1 MPTRSPRSTPE
12 PPDRR
17 GSFLAHQP
25 PDSDATAAEGAR
37 PGGGPDGDGRPPPG
51 THGVWDDGVWS
62 EEDWTLETEV
72 TETGVEPGDGWP
84 DDAPTAWTARSWPAD
99 PAIDDPAIGGSPFTG
114 DLATGYPVTS
124 QPTVGDTGDAAGS
137 AAGQTGPVS
146 LPAGAL
152 TGVKGRLATLRSD
165 PAALTN
171 TGQIPDYQVPPR
183 AFMLVGRLAVL
194 ALVTV
199 LGLLATGSP
208 WIVAFAGLLALA
220 SLPSWATVPG
230 RWSAPVGRVAEVM
243 ITCFA
248 AEFVVRSAHPHVF
261 APAGVAAGA
270 MLPYL
275 VVPPVAASMQRRRT
289 EAAGLLVLAAITL
302 TVIGLADDQVNDRG
316 YLTASIE
323 WVLLAAVAAAATSVL
338 RDLLAQRRDRPQ
350 PYAEATRLLT
360 QLRTVA
366 RQLPGATLDPGGLA
380 EHLLDDVRTVAR
392 SDRAAVMCASGGNRL
407 VVLAQSGAT
416 RIDWETSLDAD
427 SMISEA
433 WANQLPQTGS
443 TSQARTHPGGDV
455 SVLVVP
461 LAAGVRTVGLLTL
474 ECDVAG
480 AYPRDVINRVS
491 ALAAPA
497 ALRLEAALLFD
508 EVRSLATNEERQRLA
523 REIHDGVA
531 QELVMVGYGI
541 DNTLAVLPE
550 AATDAA
556 DELRSLRS
564 EVTRVITELRLS
576 LFELRSEVDRH
587 GGLAAAISE
596 YARTVGASGGLR
608 VHMSLDE
615 STARLPAAV
624 EGELLRIAQEA
635 ITNARKHAGAAN
647 LWVTCA
653 VDPPFAQVE
662 VSDDGHGM
670 ADQRPDGRYGLA
682 IMAERAERIRGR
694 LEVRPREPSGTTV
707 AIVIG
712 TSPRVR

>member
-1 MPTRSPRSTPE
+1 
-12 PPDRR
+12 
-17 GSFLAHQP
+17 
-25 PDSDATAAEGAR
+25 
-37 PGGGPDGDGRPPPG
+37 
-51 THGVWDDGVWS
+51 VWDGGVWS
-62 EEDWTLETEV
+62 EEDWTVETTTFEAQHDAPD
-72 TETGVEPGDGWP
+72 TSADAWP
-84 DDAPTAWTARSWPAD
+84 DDAPAAWAGRSWPAD
-99 PAIDDPAIGGSPFTG
+99 PPVGDVVDPAWSDLGSVGRPTDPGSP
-114 DLATGYPVTS
+114 AHR
-124 QPTVGDTGDAAGS
+124 AG
-137 AAGQTGPVS
+137 PIS

-152 TGVKGRLATLRSD
+152 SGVKRRLAVLRGD
-165 PAALTN
+165 PAALSN
-171 TGQIPDYQVPPR
+171 SGQIPEIPVPPPG
-183 AFMLVGRLAVL
+183 FMLLGRFAVL
-194 ALVTV
+194 ALVTL

-208 WIVAFAGLLALA
+208 WIVGFAALLAVA
-220 SLPSWATVPG
+220 SLPSMRIPPG
-230 RWSAPVGRVAEVM
+230 RLLGPLGRGAEIV

-248 AEFVVRSAHPHVF
+248 AEFVVHNAHALMF
-261 APAGVAAGA
+261 APPGVAAGA

-275 VVPPVAASMQRRRT
+275 VVPPVAAALQRRRR
-289 EAAGLLVLAAITL
+289 EAIGLLALAAIVLTTL
-302 TVIGLADDQVNDRG
+302 GLVDDRINDRG
-316 YLTASIE
+316 YLTTAIE
-323 WVLLAAVAAAATSVL
+323 WVLLAAVAAAATAVL

-427 SMISEA
+427 STISEA

-455 SVLVVP
+455 SVLVIP

>member
-1 MPTRSPRSTPE
+1 MDSTTPY
-12 PPDRR
+12 
-17 GSFLAHQP
+17 
-25 PDSDATAAEGAR
+25 
-37 PGGGPDGDGRPPPG
+37 
-51 THGVWDDGVWS
+51 
-62 EEDWTLETEV
+62 ETDV
-72 TETGVEPGDGWP
+72 DT
-84 DDAPTAWTARSWPAD
+84 PALGL
-99 PAIDDPAIGGSPFTG
+99 PAIDEEDALNALGAI
-114 DLATGYPVTS
+114 
-124 QPTVGDTGDAAGS
+124 DAAGDPTVVMPAPDS
-137 AAGQTGPVS
+137 LAADLLTPE
-146 LPAGAL
+146 ADAL
-152 TGVKGRLATLRSD
+152 ADGTVTTVQRRLAAMDADATDRTERPIGGEVPVLSYR
-165 PAALTN
+165 LT
-171 TGQIPDYQVPPR
+171 
-183 AFMLVGRLAVL
+183 AVGRLAIL
-194 ALVTV
+194 AIVTALGLVATHSAWV
-199 LGLLATGSP
+199 LGFTGLL
-208 WIVAFAGLLALA
+208 IVAAM
-220 SLPSWATVPG
+220 PSVLTPDHRVLVPLG
-230 RWSAPVGRVAEVM
+230 RAAEVV
-243 ITCFA
+243 ITCVA
-248 AEFVVRSAHPHVF
+248 AVFVVHHARPEAF
-261 APAGVAAGA
+261 TPAGTAAGTV
-270 MLPYL
+270 LPYL
-275 VVPPVAASMQRRRT
+275 LVAPVAAALQRRVR
-289 EAAGLLVLAAITL
+289 ESAAL
-302 TVIGLADDQVNDRG
+302 IGLAIVVLGIFGLADNKVGDRG
-316 YLTASIE
+316 YVTEVIE
-323 WVLLAAVAAAATSVL
+323 WVLFAAVAATAASAIGS
-338 RDLLAQRRDRPQ
+338 LLAQRRDRPQ

-380 EHLLDDVRTVAR
+380 EHLLDDVRQIAR

-407 VVLAQSGAT
+407 VVLAQSGAS

-427 SMISEA
+427 SLISDA
-433 WANQLPQTGS
+433 WASQLPQTGVK
-443 TSQARTHPGGDV
+443 SQSRSHPGGDV
-455 SVLVVP
+455 STLVVP

-474 ECDVAG
+474 EADLAG

-491 ALAAPA
+491 VLATPA

-541 DNTLAVLPE
+541 DNTLAVLPD
-550 AATDAA
+550 DASDA
-556 DELRSLRS
+556 NDELRSLRS

-576 LFELRSEVDRH
+576 LFELRSEVDRQ

-635 ITNARKHAGAAN
+635 ITNARKHAGAEN

-670 ADQRPDGRYGLA
+670 AEQRPDGRYGLA

-694 LEVRPREPSGTTV
+694 LEIRPREPSGTTV

-712 TSPRVR
+712 TSPRVRPADG